1 MPPPAPRAALRRRWW
16 WGAALPAAVAAA
28 IFLRTLRAGFTFDD
42 RAAVQENLDVIDPA
56 RAWQRLLRADFWG
69 APVHLTTS
77 NKSYRC
83 VARVQPSAKERSRL
97 ATPHAR
103 RAEACRRRP
112 LTTAMFRLV
121 RAASTPR
128 GAAVRAAPF
137 HALNVALH
145 AGAHLRNC
153 VQAASTSGPA

>member
-1 MPPPAPRAALRRRWW
+1 MPPPAPSAPPLRRWW

-83 VARVQPSAKERSRL
+83 VRACALRDEAASAHASAARVQR
-97 ATPHAR
+97 
-103 RAEACRRRP
+103 
-112 LTTAMFRLV
+112 
-121 RAASTPR
+121 
-128 GAAVRAAPF
+128 
-137 HALNVALH
+137 
-145 AGAHLRNC
+145 
-153 VQAASTSGPA
+153 

>member
-1 MPPPAPRAALRRRWW
+1 MPPGVPPRRRWW

-56 RAWQRLLRADFWG
+56 RPWQRLLRADFWG

-83 VARVQPSAKERSRL
+83 GCATRASRV
-97 ATPHAR
+97 
-103 RAEACRRRP
+103 EAACAP
-112 LTTAMFRLV
+112 A
-121 RAASTPR
+121 RAACAQ
-128 GAAVRAAPF
+128 G
-137 HALNVALH
+137 
-145 AGAHLRNC
+145 
-153 VQAASTSGPA
+153 

>member
-1 MPPPAPRAALRRRWW
+1 MPPSTPPRRRW

-42 RAAVQENLDVIDPA
+42 RAAVQENLDVIDPF
-56 RAWQRLLRADFWG
+56 RSWQRLLRADFWG

-83 VARVQPSAKERSRL
+83 GRARACHAKQL
-97 ATPHAR
+97 ARPAAPHAR
-103 RAEACRRRP
+103 RTEACGHRP
-112 LTTAMFRLV
+112 LTIAVFRLV

-145 AGAHLRNC
+145 AGARLHIC
-153 VQAASTSGPA
+153 ASCGDARPA